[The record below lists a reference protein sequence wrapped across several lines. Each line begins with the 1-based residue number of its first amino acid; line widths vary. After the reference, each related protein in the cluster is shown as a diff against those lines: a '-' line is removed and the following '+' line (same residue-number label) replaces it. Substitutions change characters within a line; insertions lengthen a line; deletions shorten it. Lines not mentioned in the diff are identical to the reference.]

1 MVEKC
6 LNPACAAK
14 FRTLGDGRVFV
25 KEVDD
30 DSHENGGD
38 HPHQVGYFWLCGSC
52 CRTMT
57 IVTEKGM
64 GARAVPLPSAATAIA
79 RKAS

>member
-14 FRTLGDGRVFV
+14 FRTLRDGRVFV

-30 DSHENGGD
+30 DSHENGG
-38 HPHQVGYFWLCGSC
+38 
-52 CRTMT
+52 T
-57 IVTEKGM
+57 ILIKSAIFGCVAPAV
-64 GARAVPLPSAATAIA
+64 AR
-79 RKAS
+79 